1 MIAERRVAMI
11 DEGDR
16 LARAGH
22 YVLGLMDDEERE
34 RAERDLER
42 DGAFRDAVLSI
53 AERMHVLDAG
63 PAPDGKWRAISKR
76 IAEMRQMRGVAPAIT
91 LPELPQTAGPKVAIR
106 RVVGLHSVRG
116 WRAAL
121 AAASLIAAFA
131 LGYVAGMSS
140 APEAPGVVNR
150 ANP

>member
-1 MIAERRVAMI
+1 MI

-53 AERMHVLDAG
+53 AERMHVLDAD
-63 PAPDGKWRAISKR
+63 PAPGGRWRAISER
-76 IAEMRQMRGVAPAIT
+76 IAELPQMRGVAPAAA
-91 LPELPQTAGPKVAIR
+91 LTAAQQIIGPKAIR
-106 RVVGLHSVRG
+106 RIGLHSVPG

-121 AAASLIAAFA
+121 VAACLIAAFA
-131 LGYVAGMSS
+131 LGYFAGITN
-140 APEAPGVVNR
+140 AP
-150 ANP
+150 

>member
-42 DGAFRDAVLSI
+42 DGAFRNAVLSI

-63 PAPDGKWRAISKR
+63 PAPDGKWRAISER
-76 IAEMRQMRGVAPAIT
+76 IAEMPQMRGVAPAMT
-91 LPELPQTAGPKVAIR
+91 LPAIPQTAGPKVPIR
-106 RVVGLHSVRG
+106 RVVLRSMRG

-121 AAASLIAAFA
+121 VAASLIAAFA
-131 LGYVAGMSS
+131 FGYVAGMSS

>member
-1 MIAERRVAMI
+1 MI
-11 DEGDR
+11 DESDR

-42 DGAFRDAVLSI
+42 DGAFRDAVLNI

-63 PAPDGKWRAISKR
+63 PAPDGRWRAVSGR
-76 IAEMRQMRGVAPAIT
+76 IAQMPQMRGAAPAAT
-91 LPELPQTAGPKVAIR
+91 LSAGPRTANSRSAIR
-106 RVVGLHSVRG
+106 IGLHSFPG

-121 AAASLIAAFA
+121 MAASLIAASA
-131 LGYVAGMSS
+131 LGYVAGSS
-140 APEAPGVVNR
+140 NAPGTPASAER
-150 ANP
+150 AGP

>member
-1 MIAERRVAMI
+1 MI

-42 DGAFRDAVLSI
+42 DGAFREAVLGM
-53 AERMHVLDAG
+53 AKRMHVLDTSPVA
-63 PAPDGKWRAISKR
+63 DGRWRAISER
-76 IAEMRQMRGVAPAIT
+76 IAEMPQMRGVPTAV
-91 LPELPQTAGPKVAIR
+91 AGPSEPLQIADPQMDIR
-106 RVVGLHSVRG
+106 RIGLHSAPG

-121 AAASLIAAFA
+121 AAATLVAAFA
-131 LGYVAGMSS
+131 LGYVAGVSS
-140 APEAPGVVNR
+140 GP
-150 ANP
+150 

>member
-1 MIAERRVAMI
+1 MI

-53 AERMHVLDAG
+53 AERMHVLDAD
-63 PAPDGKWRAISKR
+63 PAPDGRWRAISER
-76 IAEMRQMRGVAPAIT
+76 IAELPQMRGVAPAV
-91 LPELPQTAGPKVAIR
+91 PMTAAQQIIGPKAIR
-106 RVVGLHSVRG
+106 RIGLHSFPG

-121 AAASLIAAFA
+121 MAACLIAAFA
-131 LGYVAGMSS
+131 LGYFSGIAS
-140 APEAPGVVNR
+140 AP
-150 ANP
+150 

>member
-1 MIAERRVAMI
+1 MI

-53 AERMHVLDAG
+53 AERMHVVDAG
-63 PAPDGKWRAISKR
+63 AAPDGRWQAISER
-76 IAEMRQMRGVAPAIT
+76 IAQMPQMRGASPAAVPSATSQIGG
-91 LPELPQTAGPKVAIR
+91 LQTTAR
-106 RVVGLHSVRG
+106 RVDLHSIMG
-116 WRAAL
+116 WRAAIV
-121 AAASLIAAFA
+121 AASLIAAFA
-131 LGYVAGMSS
+131 LGYMMGVSS
-140 APEAPGVVNR
+140 HP
-150 ANP
+150 

>member
-1 MIAERRVAMI
+1 MI

-22 YVLGLMDDEERE
+22 YVLGLMDEEERE

-42 DGAFRDAVLSI
+42 DGAFRNAVLSI

-63 PAPDGKWRAISKR
+63 PTPDSKWRAISER
-76 IAEMRQMRGVAPAIT
+76 IADMPQMRGVAPAIT
-91 LPELPQTAGPKVAIR
+91 LPAMPQTAGPKVAIR
-106 RVVGLHSVRG
+106 RVGLGSVRG

-121 AAASLIAAFA
+121 VAASLIAAFA
-131 LGYVAGMSS
+131 LGYVAGVSS
-140 APEAPGVVNR
+140 VPEAPGMVER
-150 ANP
+150 TNP

>member
-1 MIAERRVAMI
+1 MI

-16 LARAGH
+16 LGRAGH

-42 DGAFRDAVLSI
+42 DGAFRDAVLRL

-63 PAPDGKWRAISKR
+63 PAPDGRWQAISER
-76 IAEMRQMRGVAPAIT
+76 VAEMPQMRGLAPAAT
-91 LPELPQTAGPKVAIR
+91 LTAAQQIAGRKAAIR
-106 RVVGLHSVRG
+106 RLRSHSVPG

-121 AAASLIAAFA
+121 MAASLIAAFA
-131 LGYVAGMSS
+131 VGYFAGISNATVAPAVELSKQ
-140 APEAPGVVNR
+140 
-150 ANP
+150 

>member
-63 PAPDGKWRAISKR
+63 PTPDSKWRAISER
-76 IAEMRQMRGVAPAIT
+76 IAEMPQMRGVAPAIT
-91 LPELPQTAGPKVAIR
+91 LPAMPQTVGPEVAIR
-106 RVVGLHSVRG
+106 RVGLRSVRA

-121 AAASLIAAFA
+121 MAASLIAAFA

>member
-1 MIAERRVAMI
+1 MI
-11 DEGDR
+11 DESDR

-42 DGAFRDAVLSI
+42 DGAFREAVLRL

-63 PAPDGKWRAISKR
+63 PAPDTRWRAISER
-76 IAEMRQMRGVAPAIT
+76 IAEMPQMHGVAPAVALTAAQQIT
-91 LPELPQTAGPKVAIR
+91 RQAAIR
-106 RVVGLHSVRG
+106 RVGLHYIPG

-121 AAASLIAAFA
+121 MAACLIAAFA
-131 LGYVAGMSS
+131 LGYVAGASS
-140 APEAPGVVNR
+140 APGTPATAEQAGP
-150 ANP
+150 

>member
-1 MIAERRVAMI
+1 MI

-42 DGAFRDAVLSI
+42 DGEFRDAVLRL
-53 AERMHVLDAG
+53 AERMHVLDAD
-63 PAPDGKWRAISKR
+63 PEPDGRWRAISER
-76 IAEMRQMRGVAPAIT
+76 IAEMPQMHGVVPAVALAAQQI
-91 LPELPQTAGPKVAIR
+91 AGQAAIR
-106 RVVGLHSVRG
+106 RIGLHSIPG

-121 AAASLIAAFA
+121 MTACLIAAFA
-131 LGYVAGMSS
+131 LGYVAGISHAS
-140 APEAPGVVNR
+140 KAPAAVERTNQ
-150 ANP
+150 

>member
-1 MIAERRVAMI
+1 MM

-53 AERMHVLDAG
+53 AERMHVLDTG
-63 PAPDGKWRAISKR
+63 PAPDGRWRAISER
-76 IAEMRQMRGVAPAIT
+76 IAELPQMRGVAPYRI
-91 LPELPQTAGPKVAIR
+91 LPVAPQIAAPKTTIHR
-106 RVVGLHSVRG
+106 VGLHSIPG
-116 WRAAL
+116 WRAVL
-121 AAASLIAAFA
+121 MAACLIAAFA
-131 LGYVAGMSS
+131 LGYIAGISS
-140 APEAPGVVNR
+140 APEAPAAAAR
-150 ANP
+150 TSP

>member
-1 MIAERRVAMI
+1 MI

-63 PAPDGKWRAISKR
+63 PTPDSKWRAISER
-76 IAEMRQMRGVAPAIT
+76 IAEMPQMRGVAPAIT
-91 LPELPQTAGPKVAIR
+91 LAAMPQTAGPKVAIHR
-106 RVVGLHSVRG
+106 VGLRSVRG
-116 WRAAL
+116 WRTAL
-121 AAASLIAAFA
+121 VAASLIAAFA

-140 APEAPGVVNR
+140 VPEAPGMVER
-150 ANP
+150 TNP

>member
-42 DGAFRDAVLSI
+42 DGA
-53 AERMHVLDAG
+53 ERMHVLDAG
-63 PAPDGKWRAISKR
+63 PAPDGKWRAISER
-76 IAEMRQMRGVAPAIT
+76 IAEMPQMRGVAPAIT
-91 LPELPQTAGPKVAIR
+91 LPAIPQTAGPKVAIR
-106 RVVGLHSVRG
+106 RVDLRSVRG
-116 WRAAL
+116 WRTAL
-121 AAASLIAAFA
+121 VAASLIAAFV

-140 APEAPGVVNR
+140 APEAPGVANR

>member
-1 MIAERRVAMI
+1 MI

-42 DGAFRDAVLSI
+42 DGAFRNAVLSI

-63 PAPDGKWRAISKR
+63 PAPDGKWRAISER
-76 IAEMRQMRGVAPAIT
+76 IAEMPQMRGVAPAIT
-91 LPELPQTAGPKVAIR
+91 LPAMPQTVGPEVAIR
-106 RVVGLHSVRG
+106 RVGLRSVRA

-121 AAASLIAAFA
+121 MAASLIAAFA
-131 LGYVAGMSS
+131 FGYVAGMSS

>member
-1 MIAERRVAMI
+1 MIAAEGRVMI

-63 PAPDGKWRAISKR
+63 AAPDGRWQAISER
-76 IAEMRQMRGVAPAIT
+76 IAQMPQMRGAAPAAVPSET
-91 LPELPQTAGPKVAIR
+91 PQLGGPQTALR
-106 RVVGLHSVRG
+106 RIGLLSFPG
-116 WRAAL
+116 WRTAIV
-121 AAASLIAAFA
+121 AASLIAAFA
-131 LGYVAGMSS
+131 LGYAAGVSS
-140 APEAPGVVNR
+140 IP
-150 ANP
+150 

>member
-22 YVLGLMDDEERE
+22 YVLGLMDEEERE

-53 AERMHVLDAG
+53 AERMHVLDSG
-63 PAPDGKWRAISKR
+63 PAPDGKWRAISER
-76 IAEMRQMRGVAPAIT
+76 IAEMPQMRGVAPAIT
-91 LPELPQTAGPKVAIR
+91 LPAMPQTAGPNVAIR
-106 RVVGLHSVRG
+106 RIGLRSIPG

-121 AAASLIAAFA
+121 VAASLIAAFA